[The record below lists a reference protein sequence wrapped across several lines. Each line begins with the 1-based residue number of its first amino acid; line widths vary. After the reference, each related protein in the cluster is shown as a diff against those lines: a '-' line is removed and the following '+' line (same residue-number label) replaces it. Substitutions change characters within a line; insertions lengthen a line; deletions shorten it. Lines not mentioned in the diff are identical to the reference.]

1 MNYVKKTIT
10 VRIAEGIGN
19 QLFMYAN
26 AYNLSKKFSYDL
38 SIDNKSGYFKNKNS
52 LRTYQL
58 NNFQVDENLANSKK
72 RFDTYFKDLNRKI
85 LKKVD
90 KFSSFKKFLLEK
102 KDSLKNTS
110 FYEINL
116 NNYSNQIFLVV

>member
-1 MNYVKKTIT
+1 MEKNKKKLV
-10 VRIAEGIGN
+10 VRIAEGLGN

-58 NNFQVDENLANSKK
+58 NNFHLTD
-72 RFDTYFKDLNRKI
+72 F
-85 LKKVD
+85 
-90 KFSSFKKFLLEK
+90 
-102 KDSLKNTS
+102 
-110 FYEINL
+110 
-116 NNYSNQIFLVV
+116 